1 MVGRPMGAPVVA
13 ARGEARHRPL
23 RPCGSWVSR
32 RPQAL
37 ALGRARPPLGQHAV
51 PPAALAAHGLGDA
64 AGPEGAGAAPR
75 AEGGP
80 LARARGRGHP
90 VPPERVLRAPRDLVC
105 LHGVRRRRGGHASRW
120 WRWGTC
126 GAPRPGRRRRLPTA
140 PGWET
145 RRPCPSRGSRASR
158 NAWRA
163 LMGTEAG
170 GGASRPS
177 RP

>member
-105 LHGVRRRRGGHASRW
+105 LHGVRES
-120 WRWGTC
+120 
-126 GAPRPGRRRRLPTA
+126 PGDDVAAMPA
-140 PGWET
+140 DG
-145 RRPCPSRGSRASR
+145 
-158 NAWRA
+158 
-163 LMGTEAG
+163 G
-170 GGASRPS
+170 GGARVSPPDLGAGDACRP
-177 RP
+177 RLAGRRDGPAPRGAAEPPGMPGGL